1 MAMYI
6 KAVFHVDAFE
16 TARLDLTLNNIDN
29 LLKEIDIDTAC
40 LALVANGPAVQLMK
54 KDMDETFSSR
64 ISGLYDK
71 RVRFYVCNNS
81 LNHYGI
87 QEEDLHPSCKVVK
100 AGMLKL
106 VELQNG
112 HFAYIKP

>member
-6 KAVFHVDAFE
+6 KAVFHVDSFE
-16 TARLDLTLNNIDN
+16 TARLDLTLKNIDN

-40 LALVANGPAVQLMK
+40 LALVANGPAAQLMT
-54 KDMDETFSSR
+54 KDMDETFHKR
-64 ISGLYDK
+64 ISALQEK
-71 RVRFYVCNNS
+71 RVRFYMCNNA

-87 QEEDLHPSCKVVK
+87 KAEDLHPSFKIVK

-106 VELQNG
+106 VELQNN